1 MTQGLTLYI
10 GNKNYSSWSMRIGVL
25 LTQFGIDCREVKVR
39 FDSFEAHSEFK
50 KTITALNP
58 LGSVPVLVD
67 NTLVIWDSLA
77 IAEYLNEKFLERQL
91 WPDVLT
97 QRARARSLCAAIHS
111 GFRSL
116 RNACPMNIEADLS
129 EVGAIAWR
137 DNAAL
142 RDDVRVLESLLVDA
156 LQRYGGPFLFGDAF
170 SIADAFYVPVV
181 MRLNSYA
188 LPVST
193 PFAAYMQHITQLP
206 SVQAWIADAL
216 LEKDF
221 RAFEE
226 PYRLQASAS
235 SAV

>member
-1 MTQGLTLYI
+1 MSQGLTLYI

-25 LTQFGIDCREVKVR
+25 LTQFEIDFREIKVR
-39 FDSFEAHSEFK
+39 FDSFEPHSEFK

-58 LGSVPVLVD
+58 LASVPVLVD

-91 WPDVLT
+91 WPDGLA
-97 QRARARSLCAAIHS
+97 QRARARGLCAAIHS

-116 RNACPMNIEADLS
+116 RSACPMNIEANLS

-142 RDDVRVLESLLVDA
+142 RADVHVLEGLLVDA
-156 LQRYGGPFLFGDAF
+156 LQRYGGPFLFGPQY
-170 SIADAFYVPVV
+170 SIADAFYAPVV

-188 LPVST
+188 LPVSA
-193 PFAAYMQHITQLP
+193 PLAAYMQHITQLR
-206 SVQAWIADAL
+206 SVQIWIADAL
-216 LEKDF
+216 EEKDF

-226 PYRLQASAS
+226 PYRLQASGRA
-235 SAV
+235 AV